1 MRKLILVSM
10 IALTAAASVSAPSFA
25 QQKGGGQSNG
35 GGQSAGNGN
44 TGDYYIGLSR
54 YKNNRRPIYIRHG
67 RSTAY
72 CSTNWAV
79 LHDEYGN
86 RNWVR
91 HCDDR
96 REIDVD

>member
-1 MRKLILVSM
+1 MRKFILVSM
-10 IALTAAASVSAPSFA
+10 MAITAAGSLAAPSFA
-25 QQKGGGQSNG
+25 QQRG
-35 GGQSAGNGN
+35 GGQSAGKGAS
-44 TGDYYIGLSR
+44 GDYYVGISR
-54 YKNNRRPIYIRHG
+54 HNQRRPVYIVNG

-96 REIDVD
+96 RDIEVD